1 MEHDLAVFLT
11 PKQRAF
17 CDEYMIDR
25 NATAAALRAGY
36 SQSIALN
43 GYLMTIPKIK
53 QCLQSRCQE
62 AADKAQVTH
71 DMVLRELCKIA
82 FGNMR
87 DYFLDDGGLKPI
99 HALTEDQAAALWST
113 SVTEKGDGANSVAT
127 TKIRMYSKLA
137 ALDKIAKHLNFYGPE
152 KKETEKEYIYLD
164 NDMLMKDDCYGDDDY
179 IADDDTIPDIP
190 VTADGKVICDSCEMI
205 RFKVDL
211 DETYDENLERLKG
224 YETQL
229 GRPIEYVKI
238 DAEETADQTDQPL
251 CIEINARIRKL
262 GYVPNSFDTKA
273 LCYHFMWVRKM
284 EFAKAQKEEAGS
296 KKQEA
301 SQLV

>member
-53 QCLQSRCQE
+53 QCLQSRCQV
-62 AADKAQVTH
+62 ATDKALVTH

-99 HALTEDQAAALWST
+99 HQLTEDQAAALWST
-113 SVTEKGDGANSVAT
+113 SVTAAADGTAT
-127 TKIRMYSKLA
+127 TKIRVYSKLA
-137 ALDKIAKHLNFYGPE
+137 ALDKIAKHLNFYGPGKNE
-152 KKETEKEYIYLD
+152 PEKEYVYLD
-164 NDMLMKDDCYGDDDY
+164 DDMLTKDDCYGDDY
-179 IADDDTIPDIP
+179 IADDETIPDIP
-190 VTADGKVICDSCEMI
+190 VTADGNVICDSCEAI
-205 RFKVDL
+205 KFKVDL
-211 DETYDENLERLKG
+211 NETYDENLTRLKG

-229 GRPIEYVKI
+229 GRPIVHVKV
-238 DAEETADQTDQPL
+238 DADDEADQTHQPL
-251 CIEINARIRKL
+251 NIEINERIRKL
-262 GYVPNSFDTKA
+262 GYEPRSFDTRA
-273 LCYHFMWVRKM
+273 LCYHFIWLRKM
-284 EFAKAQKEEAGS
+284 ELAKTPTFTHGVGA
-296 KKQEA
+296 
-301 SQLV
+301 LVTGH